1 MIYNIQLTLT
11 IIQYIIKTDDIV
23 GFYLLS
29 RKEVFILKEEKQKV
43 GQIKKKKIR
52 EAAKKC
58 FLTKGFQSTTMED
71 VITEIG
77 MSRGGVYHHYAST
90 NEMLKDLMLDGND
103 YRNSLINEYLENNR
117 GKDKYQQMSDIL
129 VDKSL
134 ADTDLMRLYTVLL
147 QAKKYNEDFEKL
159 YQELKLNTTNEL
171 SLIAKQLGIKADI
184 FGDGFLVNY
193 INGLILSSE
202 ILGARKSYSEHKRYI
217 KETMINYIVDV
228 EKKN

>member
-1 MIYNIQLTLT
+1 M
-11 IIQYIIKTDDIV
+11 
-23 GFYLLS
+23 
-29 RKEVFILKEEKQKV
+29 KEEKQKV
-43 GQIKKKKIR
+43 GQIRKKEIR

-58 FLTKGFQSTTMED
+58 FLNKGFQLTTMED
-71 VITEIG
+71 VITEVG

-103 YRNSLINEYLENNR
+103 YRNNLINEYLKNNR
-117 GKDKYQQMSDIL
+117 GKDKYQQMGDIL

-134 ADTDLMRLYTVLL
+134 ADTELMRLYTLLL
-147 QAKKYNEDFEKL
+147 QAKKYNQDLEKL

-202 ILGARKSYSEHKRYI
+202 VLCARNSFSQHKKYI
-217 KETMINYIVDV
+217 KETMVNYIIDID
-228 EKKN
+228 KR

>member
-1 MIYNIQLTLT
+1 M
-11 IIQYIIKTDDIV
+11 
-23 GFYLLS
+23 
-29 RKEVFILKEEKQKV
+29 KEEKQKV
-43 GQIKKKKIR
+43 GQIRKKEIR
-52 EAAKKC
+52 EAAKEC
-58 FLTKGFQSTTMED
+58 FLNKGFQLTTMED
-71 VITEIG
+71 VITEVG

-103 YRNSLINEYLENNR
+103 YRNNLINEYLKNNR
-117 GKDKYQQMSDIL
+117 GKDKYQQMGDIL

-134 ADTDLMRLYTVLL
+134 ADTELMRLYTLLL
-147 QAKKYNEDFEKL
+147 QAKKYNQDLEKL

-202 ILGARKSYSEHKRYI
+202 VLCARNSFSQHKKYI
-217 KETMINYIVDV
+217 KETMVNYIVDID
-228 EKKN
+228 KR

>member
-1 MIYNIQLTLT
+1 M
-11 IIQYIIKTDDIV
+11 
-23 GFYLLS
+23 
-29 RKEVFILKEEKQKV
+29 KEEKQKV

-90 NEMLKDLMLDGND
+90 NEMLKDLMFDGND
-103 YRNSLINEYLENNR
+103 YRNSLINEYLKNNR
-117 GKDKYQQMSDIL
+117 GKDKYQQMGDIL

-134 ADTDLMRLYTVLL
+134 ADTELMRLYTLLL
-147 QAKKYNEDFEKL
+147 QAKKYNEDLEKL

-171 SLIAKQLGIKADI
+171 SLIAKQLGINADI

>member
-1 MIYNIQLTLT
+1 M
-11 IIQYIIKTDDIV
+11 
-23 GFYLLS
+23 
-29 RKEVFILKEEKQKV
+29 KEEKQKV

-103 YRNSLINEYLENNR
+103 YRNNLIHEYLKNNR
-117 GKDKYQQMSDIL
+117 GKDKYQHMGDIL

-134 ADTDLMRLYTVLL
+134 ADTELMRLYTLLL
-147 QAKKYNEDFEKL
+147 QAKKYNQDLEKL

-184 FGDGFLVNY
+184 VGDGFLVNY

-202 ILGARKSYSEHKRYI
+202 ILGARKSYGEHKRYI

>member
-1 MIYNIQLTLT
+1 M
-11 IIQYIIKTDDIV
+11 
-23 GFYLLS
+23 
-29 RKEVFILKEEKQKV
+29 KEEKQKV
-43 GQIKKKKIR
+43 GQIRKKEIR

-58 FLTKGFQSTTMED
+58 FLNKGFQLTTMED
-71 VITEIG
+71 VITEVG

-103 YRNSLINEYLENNR
+103 YRNNLINEYLKNNR
-117 GKDKYQQMSDIL
+117 GKDKYQPMGDIL

-134 ADTDLMRLYTVLL
+134 ADTELMRLYTLLL
-147 QAKKYNEDFEKL
+147 QAKKYNQDLEKL

-202 ILGARKSYSEHKRYI
+202 VLCARNSFSQHKKYI
-217 KETMINYIVDV
+217 KETMVNYIVDID
-228 EKKN
+228 KR

>member
-1 MIYNIQLTLT
+1 M
-11 IIQYIIKTDDIV
+11 
-23 GFYLLS
+23 
-29 RKEVFILKEEKQKV
+29 KEEKQKV
-43 GQIKKKKIR
+43 GQIRKKEIR

-58 FLTKGFQSTTMED
+58 FLNKGFQLTTMED
-71 VITEIG
+71 VITEVG

-103 YRNSLINEYLENNR
+103 YRNNLINEYLKNNR
-117 GKDKYQQMSDIL
+117 GKDKYQQMGDIL

-134 ADTDLMRLYTVLL
+134 ADTELMRLYTLLL
-147 QAKKYNEDFEKL
+147 QAKKYNQDLEKL

-202 ILGARKSYSEHKRYI
+202 VLCARNSFSQHKKYI
-217 KETMINYIVDV
+217 KETMVNYIVDID
-228 EKKN
+228 KR

>member
-1 MIYNIQLTLT
+1 M
-11 IIQYIIKTDDIV
+11 
-23 GFYLLS
+23 
-29 RKEVFILKEEKQKV
+29 KEEKQKV
-43 GQIKKKKIR
+43 GQIRKKEIR
-52 EAAKKC
+52 EAAKEC
-58 FLTKGFQSTTMED
+58 FLNKGFQLTTMED

-103 YRNSLINEYLENNR
+103 YRNNLINEYLGNNR
-117 GKDKYQQMSDIL
+117 GKDKYQQMGDIL

-134 ADTDLMRLYTVLL
+134 ADTELTRLYTLLL
-147 QAKKYNEDFEKL
+147 QAKKYNQDLEKL

-193 INGLILSSE
+193 INAMILSSE
-202 ILGARKSYSEHKRYI
+202 VLCARNSFSQHKKYI
-217 KETMINYIVDV
+217 KETMVNYIVDID
-228 EKKN
+228 KR

>member
-1 MIYNIQLTLT
+1 M
-11 IIQYIIKTDDIV
+11 
-23 GFYLLS
+23 
-29 RKEVFILKEEKQKV
+29 KEEKQKV
-43 GQIKKKKIR
+43 GQIRKKEIR

-58 FLTKGFQSTTMED
+58 FLNKGFQLTTMED
-71 VITEIG
+71 VITEVG

-103 YRNSLINEYLENNR
+103 YRNNLINEYLKNNR
-117 GKDKYQQMSDIL
+117 GKDKYQQMGDIL

-134 ADTDLMRLYTVLL
+134 ADTELMRLYTLLL
-147 QAKKYNEDFEKL
+147 QAKKYNQDLEKL

-202 ILGARKSYSEHKRYI
+202 VLCARNSFSQHKKYI
-217 KETMINYIVDV
+217 KETMVNYIVDIDRR
-228 EKKN
+228 

>member
-1 MIYNIQLTLT
+1 M
-11 IIQYIIKTDDIV
+11 
-23 GFYLLS
+23 
-29 RKEVFILKEEKQKV
+29 KEEKQKV
-43 GQIKKKKIR
+43 GQIRKKEIR

-58 FLTKGFQSTTMED
+58 FLNKGFQLTTMED
-71 VITEIG
+71 VITEVG

-103 YRNSLINEYLENNR
+103 YRNNLINEYLKNNR
-117 GKDKYQQMSDIL
+117 GKDKYQQMGDIL

-134 ADTDLMRLYTVLL
+134 ADTELMRLYTLLL
-147 QAKKYNEDFEKL
+147 QAKKYNQDLEKL

-171 SLIAKQLGIKADI
+171 SLIAKQLGIQADI

-202 ILGARKSYSEHKRYI
+202 VLCARNSFSQHKKYI
-217 KETMINYIVDV
+217 KETMVNYIVDID
-228 EKKN
+228 KR

>member
-1 MIYNIQLTLT
+1 M
-11 IIQYIIKTDDIV
+11 
-23 GFYLLS
+23 
-29 RKEVFILKEEKQKV
+29 KEEKQKV
-43 GQIKKKKIR
+43 GQIRKKEIR

-58 FLTKGFQSTTMED
+58 FLNKGFQLTTMED
-71 VITEIG
+71 VITEVG
-77 MSRGGVYHHYAST
+77 MSRGGVYHHYGNT

-103 YRNSLINEYLENNR
+103 YRNNLINEYLGNNR
-117 GKDKYQQMSDIL
+117 GKDKYQQMGDIL

-134 ADTDLMRLYTVLL
+134 ADTELTRLYTLLL
-147 QAKKYNEDFEKL
+147 QVKKYNQDLEKL

-184 FGDGFLVNY
+184 FVDGFLVNY

-202 ILGARKSYSEHKRYI
+202 ILGARKSYGEHKRYI

-228 EKKN
+228 DKKN

>member
-1 MIYNIQLTLT
+1 MS
-11 IIQYIIKTDDIV
+11 V
-23 GFYLLS
+23 FYLLS

-103 YRNSLINEYLENNR
+103 YRNSLINEYLKNNR
-117 GKDKYQQMSDIL
+117 GKDKYQQMGDIL

-134 ADTDLMRLYTVLL
+134 ADTELMRLYTLLL
-147 QAKKYNEDFEKL
+147 QAKKYNQDLEKL

-202 ILGARKSYSEHKRYI
+202 VLCARNSFSQHKKYI
-217 KETMINYIVDV
+217 KETMVNYIVDID
-228 EKKN
+228 KR

>member
-1 MIYNIQLTLT
+1 M
-11 IIQYIIKTDDIV
+11 
-23 GFYLLS
+23 
-29 RKEVFILKEEKQKV
+29 KEEKQKV
-43 GQIKKKKIR
+43 GQIRKKEIR

-58 FLTKGFQSTTMED
+58 FLNKGFQLTTMED
-71 VITEIG
+71 VITEVG

-103 YRNSLINEYLENNR
+103 YRNNLINEYLKNNR
-117 GKDKYQQMSDIL
+117 GKDKYQQMGDIL
-129 VDKSL
+129 DDKSL
-134 ADTDLMRLYTVLL
+134 ADTELMRLYTLLL
-147 QAKKYNEDFEKL
+147 QAKKYNQDLEKL

-202 ILGARKSYSEHKRYI
+202 VLCARNSFSQHKKYI
-217 KETMINYIVDV
+217 KETMVNYIVDID
-228 EKKN
+228 KR

>member
-1 MIYNIQLTLT
+1 M
-11 IIQYIIKTDDIV
+11 
-23 GFYLLS
+23 
-29 RKEVFILKEEKQKV
+29 KEEKQKV
-43 GQIKKKKIR
+43 GQIRKKEIR

-58 FLTKGFQSTTMED
+58 FLNKGFQLTTMED
-71 VITEIG
+71 VITEVG

-103 YRNSLINEYLENNR
+103 YRNNLINEYLKNNR
-117 GKDKYQQMSDIL
+117 GKDKYQQMGDIL

-134 ADTDLMRLYTVLL
+134 ADTELMRLYTLLL
-147 QAKKYNEDFEKL
+147 QAKKYNQDLEKL

-202 ILGARKSYSEHKRYI
+202 VLCARNSFSQHKKYI
-217 KETMINYIVDV
+217 KETMVNYIVDIDQR
-228 EKKN
+228 